1 MKVTITLSVEE
12 ANYVLGALG
21 ARPFAEVADLIAKIK
36 KEAEEQ
42 INKDNG
48 PLSSE
53 PSV

>member
-42 INKDNG
+42 
-48 PLSSE
+48 LSQAPAQE
-53 PSV
+53 IQEAA